1 MDINEDDDDECK
13 DESSAIRNA
22 YNSMMLV
29 CLN

>member
-13 DESSAIRNA
+13 DENSVVRNA